1 MFHVE
6 RLESYRAIQLIF
18 FSLVLRDK
26 SLKEAIRNN
35 GGEIKKKEKN
45 KAVAYIQ
52 IETPEESGEEIQ
64 RRIFAWKVFSELR
77 QNAAHAGFTHSPVDS
92 CS

>member
-35 GGEIKKKEKN
+35 GGEIKKKRK
-45 KAVAYIQ
+45 
-52 IETPEESGEEIQ
+52 
-64 RRIFAWKVFSELR
+64 
-77 QNAAHAGFTHSPVDS
+77 
-92 CS
+92 